1 MSWQINPAQAA
12 PLRITLLM
20 AEEGAVY
27 REYALAFANEV
38 EQNNAAIFIRQTAT
52 SLEDTDLIIA
62 LGIKSTAFALEGQA
76 PVISVLVSKAAFTKL
91 SESSAAQ
98 RDPYPFS
105 AIFLDHP
112 ASRQLDLVAA
122 VLPRATTVGVLYS
135 RLPPEIDSFR
145 RAAAE
150 NKLKLVEQRLHSPE
164 SLHRDLLTLVQQ
176 SDVLLALPDAQVY
189 NASTIRNVLLETYRS
204 KTPMFGISASYVK
217 AGALCAVYS
226 SPQQIARQTLQMVR
240 QFTAS
245 GKMPTVQY
253 PREFDVLVNQQ
264 VANSL
269 GIQMKTTE
277 TLIRQMK
284 ASAKEEG
291 GGK

>member
-1 MSWQINPAQAA
+1 
-12 PLRITLLM
+12 M
-20 AEEGAVY
+20 AEEGAPY
-27 REYALAFANEV
+27 REFALAFSNEV
-38 EQNNAAIFIRQTAT
+38 EQSNVPVFIRQTAN

-62 LGIKSTAFALEGQA
+62 LGIKSSTLALEGHA

-91 SESSAAQ
+91 SANYATQHDSH
-98 RDPYPFS
+98 PFS

-112 ASRQLDLVAA
+112 ANRQLDLIAA
-122 VLPRATTVGVLYS
+122 VLPRAGTVGVLYS
-135 RLPPEIDSFR
+135 TPPPEIDSFR

-150 NKLKLVEQRLHSPE
+150 KRLKLVEQRLNSPE

-189 NASTIRNVLLETYRS
+189 NSLTIRNVLLETYRS

-226 SPQQIARQTLQMVR
+226 SPQQMARQTLQMVR

-245 GKMPTVQY
+245 GKIPAAQY
-253 PREFDVLVNQQ
+253 PREFEVLVNQQ

-277 TLIRQMK
+277 TLIRQM
-284 ASAKEEG
+284 SAAAKDEG